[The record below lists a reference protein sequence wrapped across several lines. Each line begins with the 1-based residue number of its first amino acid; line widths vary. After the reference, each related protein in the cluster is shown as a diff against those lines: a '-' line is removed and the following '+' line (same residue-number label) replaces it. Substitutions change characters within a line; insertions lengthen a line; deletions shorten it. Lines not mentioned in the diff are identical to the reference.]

1 MRNRFVRWL
10 KGVAPKPIGA
20 YWGEAG
26 ICLVQQNAEGLRRC
40 VYQPLS
46 ADNAEPALSIA
57 VEKLVSYGDG
67 ARQDFSLAV
76 AINADDVFVRPLT
89 VPAGLSDP
97 QLEQVAII
105 EAVANLPVPPEE
117 ICLDFIRGDESP
129 AGHDESIRLAFC
141 RRDRIDEILA
151 LAEGV
156 PVSVSVVDRDV
167 QALHDAVIKRRHV
180 CERDDWIDYPF
191 AIVLTEIN
199 PRVVI
204 CLDELSFETYPIS
217 LPASEPP
224 DALEALRLQLSHCW
238 TRCRMV
244 HGDDALSL
252 AWLTGIGMSL
262 PEANF
267 WLHGINSVANPEV
280 CQLGMSDLRALV
292 PSGDVLPP
300 DEVLLIA
307 AGMTG
312 RELR

>member
-10 KGVAPKPIGA
+10 NGTAPQPVGA

-26 ICLVQQNAEGLRRC
+26 VCLMQQNAEGLRRC
-40 VYQPLS
+40 VYQPPS
-46 ADNAEPALSIA
+46 ADSTEPAISIA
-57 VEKLVSYGDG
+57 VEKLVSYGD
-67 ARQDFSLAV
+67 ALCQEISLAA

-89 VPAGLSDP
+89 VPAGLSDV

-117 ICLDFIRGDESP
+117 ICLDFIRGEESP
-129 AGHDESIRLAFC
+129 TAHDESIRLAFC
-141 RRDRIDEILA
+141 RRERIDEILA
-151 LAEGV
+151 LAEEV

-167 QALHDAVIKRRHV
+167 QALYDAVIMQRHACGQV
-180 CERDDWIDYPF
+180 DQIDYPF

-204 CLDELSFETYPIS
+204 CLDALSFETYPIS
-217 LPASEPP
+217 MSASEQP
-224 DALEALRLQLSHCW
+224 DALEALRLQLSTCW

-244 HGDDALSL
+244 RGDDALSL
-252 AWLTGIGMSL
+252 AWVTGIGISL
-262 PEANF
+262 PEVNS
-267 WLHGINSVANPEV
+267 WLHGINSEASPDV
-280 CQLGMSDLRALV
+280 CQLRMSELRALV
-292 PSGDVLPP
+292 PSGETLPP
-300 DEVLLIA
+300 DEILLIA